1 MDIIPL
7 MGVAGGKVNSLY
19 SKHVSLVNML
29 SVLRASQPFKGA
41 GVAALTS
48 LSRQKHSLP
57 ELPYG
62 YKALEPV
69 ISGEIMEL
77 HHQKHHATYVN
88 NLNAA
93 EEQLKQCVDEGIDYI
108 NIICLLTEVMF
119 VNINNVA
126 TIQLKIPYFNLKII
140 CMYVL

>member
-1 MDIIPL
+1 
-7 MGVAGGKVNSLY
+7 
-19 SKHVSLVNML
+19 ML
-29 SVLRASQPFKGA
+29 SVLRASHPFKGA
-41 GVAALTS
+41 GVTALTS

-62 YKALEPV
+62 CKALEPV

-93 EEQLKQCVDEGIDYI
+93 EEQLKQCVDEGINYI
-108 NIICLLTEVMF
+108 NITCLLTEVMF
-119 VNINNVA
+119 VNVNNMA
-126 TIQLKIPYFNLKII
+126 TIQVKHPILQFKSNMNVCFLMFDSRFVGII
-140 CMYVL
+140 LRFSRNYLILLAKL